1 MEKYRSHRTLILNS
15 TYQPLSVVSYNRAI
29 SLLIN
34 KKINSINDSEIIFKS
49 ENERIALPNVALLNY
64 FVNAP
69 YSRRVALNKENIF
82 IRDFYTCQYCGD
94 QAESVDHIIPKSKG
108 GEHIWDNVVAC
119 CKKCNLIKADKDLT
133 DTRLK
138 LKRNP
143 QQPVGAFWIKT
154 IVGSNPDPSWEEYLI
169 SA

>member
-15 TYQPLSVVSYNRAI
+15 TYQPLSVVPFNRAI

-49 ENERIALPNVALLNY
+49 ENKRIALPNVALLNY

-82 IRDFYTCQYCGD
+82 IRDFYTCQYCGS

-119 CKKCNLIKADKDLT
+119 CKRCNLIKVDKDLT

-143 QQPVGAFWIKT
+143 QRPVGAFWIKT

>member
-1 MEKYRSHRTLILNS
+1 MEKYLSHRTLILNS
-15 TYQPLSVVSYNRAI
+15 TYQPLSVVPFNRAI

-82 IRDFYTCQYCGD
+82 IRDFYTCQYCGA

-108 GEHIWDNVVAC
+108 GEHI
-119 CKKCNLIKADKDLT
+119 
-133 DTRLK
+133 
-138 LKRNP
+138 
-143 QQPVGAFWIKT
+143 
-154 IVGSNPDPSWEEYLI
+154 
-169 SA
+169 

>member
-15 TYQPLSVVSYNRAI
+15 TYQPLSVVPFNRAI

-69 YSRRVALNKENIF
+69 YSREL
-82 IRDFYTCQYCGD
+82 
-94 QAESVDHIIPKSKG
+94 P
-108 GEHIWDNVVAC
+108 
-119 CKKCNLIKADKDLT
+119 
-133 DTRLK
+133 
-138 LKRNP
+138 
-143 QQPVGAFWIKT
+143 
-154 IVGSNPDPSWEEYLI
+154 
-169 SA
+169 

>member
-15 TYQPLSVVSYNRAI
+15 TYQPLSVVPFNRAI
-29 SLLIN
+29 ALLIN

-49 ENERIALPNVALLNY
+49 ENKQIALPNVALLNY

-119 CKKCNLIKADKDLT
+119 CKKCNLIKVDKDLT

-143 QQPVGAFWIKT
+143 QRPVGAFWIKT